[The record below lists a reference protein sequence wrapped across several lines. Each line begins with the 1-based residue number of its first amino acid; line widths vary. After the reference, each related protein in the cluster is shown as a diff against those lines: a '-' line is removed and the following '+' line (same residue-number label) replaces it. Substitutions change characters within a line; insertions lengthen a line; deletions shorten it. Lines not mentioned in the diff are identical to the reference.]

1 MTVGIIGAGLSG
13 LLVAGELDR
22 RGIETIVLEASDR
35 IGGMTSTIYDG
46 GFLFEPGGGSFLL
59 PHPALD
65 HFVEHFSLEVTPAR
79 AARRR
84 YLGTTGGLIELPAN
98 PMDAITSPVLSA
110 KGKLRALAE
119 VGVTSASPDGES
131 ILGFMQRRFGPE
143 AGRLAAHLA
152 SSGVFAGD
160 PSQLAVA
167 ACFPA
172 LTTMERSAGS
182 ILRGA
187 VEARRNRPPDAPKTR
202 LHVPAAGMTDLLD
215 QIADP
220 LGDRVRTGFAVE
232 SVEPSGAGWSIAG
245 PDRIEVAQVVAAIE
259 PTSFSRIAP
268 TDIAPVF
275 VGRPSAP
282 VAVVGLGAPA
292 ASLPLPPGF
301 GALTH
306 PDAGHVGMGVLFESS
321 YAPAR
326 APEGMSLVKVIAG
339 GALHP
344 EVMEWSDDY
353 LTRVVGQEL
362 ATILGSHIEAEWVHV
377 ARHRRGIPQYNVGH
391 LRWLDR
397 VETVLGGAPGLH
409 VTGWGYRGVGIA
421 HVATDALRLSKE
433 IAAT

>member
-13 LLVAGELDR
+13 LLVAAELDR
-22 RGIETIVLEASDR
+22 LGIETIVLEASDR
-35 IGGMTSTIYDG
+35 IGGMTSTVDDG

-59 PHPALD
+59 PHPALG
-65 HFVEHFSLEVTPAR
+65 HFVEHFSLDVTPAR
-79 AARRR
+79 GARRR
-84 YLGTTGGLIELPAN
+84 YLATPDGLIELPAN
-98 PMDAITSPVLSA
+98 LVDAITSPVLSA

-119 VGVTSASPDGES
+119 VGVTSTSPDGES

-160 PSQLAVA
+160 PSQLEVA

-172 LTTMERSAGS
+172 MTSMERSAGS
-182 ILRGA
+182 MLRGA
-187 VEARRNRPPDAPKTR
+187 VEARRKRPPDAPRPR
-202 LHVPAAGMTDLLD
+202 LHVPAAGMTDLLR
-215 QIADP
+215 QIAEP
-220 LGDRVRTGFAVE
+220 LGDRIRTGFAVE
-232 SVEPSGAGWSIAG
+232 SVEASSSGWSIVG
-245 PDRIEVAQVVAAIE
+245 PERIEVAQVVAAIE

-268 TDIAPVF
+268 EDIAPVF

-282 VAVVGLGAPA
+282 VAVIGLGAPA

-353 LTRVVGQEL
+353 LIRVIGLEL
-362 ATILGSHIEAEWVHV
+362 ATILGTHIEAEWVNV

-397 VETVLGGAPGLH
+397 VDAVLDGKPGLH
-409 VTGWGYRGVGIA
+409 VTGWAYRGVGIS
-421 HVATDALRLSKE
+421 HVATDALRVSAE